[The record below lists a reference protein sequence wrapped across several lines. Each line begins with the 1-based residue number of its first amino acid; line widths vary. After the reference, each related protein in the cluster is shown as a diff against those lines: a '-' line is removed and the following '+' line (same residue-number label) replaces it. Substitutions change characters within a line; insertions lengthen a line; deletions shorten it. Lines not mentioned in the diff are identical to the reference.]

1 MQQPG
6 GIRSK
11 IMFWFYLLL
20 AFMVGISTITYW
32 IVSRIEEKL
41 HNIETVD
48 TFLANTLEV
57 RRMEKNFLLYNDP
70 KSLQQGEM
78 YLTALTGQLADNEAL
93 FVGLSSQQNI
103 NTVRSALQAYSATF
117 ARLGHSEL
125 SRDLAALI
133 REQGNELIML
143 TEELVVMERRAIQRL
158 IHLISNTLLLTLP
171 LLIILFSAAAALLGR
186 GIVSSLKK
194 LEKHA
199 ALIATGNFVEAPF
212 TSSNHEINSLISA
225 FNRMSRE
232 LKKRQQQLVKSE
244 KLASLGTML
253 AGVAHELN
261 NPLSNI
267 SSSAELLDEEIG
279 PDDNPLAHQL
289 LSQIHLETQR
299 SISIVQTLLSL
310 ARHENFQRRH
320 YPLRALLQEI
330 VLLLKGQIPRD
341 VEIRLAVGEELSIF
355 VDKQK
360 IQQAILNLLKNSID
374 ALAGKG
380 VIQLKAW
387 QKQGGIKIVISDD
400 GPGIPAQL
408 KDKIFDPFFTTK
420 DTGQGSGLGLFIVH
434 EIVSQHGGTIHID
447 LQRQAGAA
455 FIIDL
460 PGKEKS

>member
-32 IVSRIEEKL
+32 IVSRIEGKL

-70 KSLQQGEM
+70 KALQQGEM
-78 YLTALTGQLADNEAL
+78 YLDALTGQLADNEEL
-93 FVGLSSQQNI
+93 FVRLSSQQNI
-103 NTVRSALQAYSATF
+103 NTVRSTLQDYGATF
-117 ARLGHSEL
+117 ARLGHNEL
-125 SRDLAALI
+125 SRELAALI

-143 TEELVVMERRAIQRL
+143 TEDLVVMERRAIQRL
-158 IHLISNTLLLTLP
+158 IRLISNTLLLTLP
-171 LLIILFSAAAALLGR
+171 LLIVLFSAAAALLGR

-194 LEKHA
+194 LERHA

-279 PDDNPLAHQL
+279 PANTPLAHQL
-289 LSQIHLETQR
+289 LDQIHLETQR

-330 VLLLKGQIPRD
+330 VLLLKGQIPRG
-341 VEIRLAVGEELSIF
+341 VEIRLAVGEELSVF

-380 VIQLKAW
+380 IIQIKAW
-387 QKQGGIKIVISDD
+387 QKQGGIKIVIADD
-400 GPGIPAQL
+400 GPGIPVQL

-455 FIIDL
+455 FIINL

>member
-32 IVSRIEEKL
+32 IVSRIEGKL

-70 KSLQQGEM
+70 KALQQGEM
-78 YLTALTGQLADNEAL
+78 YLDALTGQLADNEEL
-93 FVGLSSQQNI
+93 FVRLSSQQDI
-103 NTVRSALQAYSATF
+103 NTVRSALQDYGATF

-125 SRDLAALI
+125 SRELAALI

-143 TEELVVMERRAIQRL
+143 TEDLVVMERRAIQRL
-158 IHLISNTLLLTLP
+158 IRLISNTLLLTLP
-171 LLIILFSAAAALLGR
+171 LLIVLFSAAAALLGR

-194 LEKHA
+194 LERHA

-279 PDDNPLAHQL
+279 PANTPLAHQL
-289 LSQIHLETQR
+289 LDQIHLETQR

-330 VLLLKGQIPRD
+330 VLLLKGQIPRG
-341 VEIRLAVGEELSIF
+341 VEIRLAVGEELSVF

-380 VIQLKAW
+380 IIQIKAW
-387 QKQGGIKIVISDD
+387 QKQGGIKIVIADD
-400 GPGIPAQL
+400 GPGIPVQL

-455 FIIDL
+455 FIINL